1 MVSLFVRQ
9 RLTGLAAVQRRADLL
24 VLSELLAAGSLTPVI
39 RQVYPLD
46 DAVEV
51 LRMLESGDPHGKLL
65 VTP

>member
-1 MVSLFVRQ
+1 
-9 RLTGLAAVQRRADLL
+9 VQRRADLL

-46 DAVEV
+46 EAVEV
-51 LRMLESGDPHGKLL
+51 LRMLESGDPHGKLV